1 MEKLLL
7 SESHEHMHN
16 FHSCI
21 HSHHYQGSTES
32 NQTRCLW
39 LWTQLVPFTVCWLW
53 LPRWECPHLS
63 GWLWF
68 SFPFTAWFP
77 QPTLNFTL
85 LHVPLLIP
93 LFNPNS
99 FKSIESSKLFQP
111 DQLPQEEKTNVLFLG
126 SRTQFSVYN
135 FFSPVV
141 RLCWILLG
149 VLILWSST
157 DPYLFHGCRGQGLWV
172 SGMVWAQLLFPLE
185 LEGPGITG
193 EKISPRARCETEA
206 ELGHRSSNVVYEN
219 RPGFR

>member
-1 MEKLLL
+1 MEKGEWGILAPLVAHPFLARGITVSHTWQLWNLGTQATFLTGKISHFSQELMEKLLL

-21 HSHHYQGSTES
+21 HSHHYKGSTES

-77 QPTLNFTL
+77 QSTLNFTL
-85 LHVPLLIP
+85 LHAPLLIP

-99 FKSIESSKLFQP
+99 FKTIESSKLFQP

-126 SRTQFSVYN
+126 SCTQFSVYN

-157 DPYLFHGCRGQGLWV
+157 DPYLFHGCRGQGL
-172 SGMVWAQLLFPLE
+172 
-185 LEGPGITG
+185 
-193 EKISPRARCETEA
+193 
-206 ELGHRSSNVVYEN
+206 
-219 RPGFR
+219 